1 MQRLQSLTSEDMQ
14 VLDDV
19 LTPSVTN
26 VLNKIVPEIEP
37 LLTQFTQNDERQNFA
52 VGGSLDLEARKKQS
66 QADFLARQPGAQ
78 PAQPQPPTANPA
90 TQQPAVNP
98 QQPAVNP
105 QQPAVNPQPPTQA
118 PSPFDMSKYQGGTF
132 TGGIEDSRNIAL
144 SKLDQLGIDTSKYS
158 KMTATDTSGPKF
170 QGLSLNEI
178 FAMDEDT
185 AKETLGFDPAVE
197 GSNAEFEKF
206 LRVNDPGPQMIGP
219 GGPPGMKTEF
229 MNQDELAKILN
240 RAIPSYMQYA
250 KDIGEDYTL
259 EEMLAMSDEELAE
272 IEDRRD
278 KKMGYGIYAKTPA
291 QTQYTGPTSFTY
303 GGGQTGVATP
313 AFNQGGRVELKYG
326 SDRYG
331 QSKKVKSA
339 MNVDYNDPFNKLMS
353 NDSGRFIKSTSNL
366 TRYAKNLN
374 KLKNSKQSKA
384 ALRKSLLVQNE
395 KTRKDALKKLSLLK
409 KLYSGGKS
417 V

>member
-1 MQRLQSLTSEDMQ
+1 MIKETLMQRLQSLTSEDMQ

-37 LLTQFTQNDERQNFA
+37 LLTQFTQNDERENFA
-52 VGGSLDLEARKKQS
+52 VGGSLDLAARQKQS
-66 QADFLARQPGAQ
+66 QLDFLARQPGAQ
-78 PAQPQPPTANPA
+78 PAQPQP
-90 TQQPAVNP
+90 PAVNP

-118 PSPFDMSKYQGGTF
+118 PAPFDMSKYQGGTF

-144 SKLDQLGIDTSKYS
+144 NQLDQLGIDTSKYS

-178 FAMDEDT
+178 FAMDENT

-197 GSNAEFEKF
+197 GSNAEFEEF

-219 GGPPGMKTEF
+219 GGPSGMKTEF
-229 MNQDELAKILN
+229 MNQDELSQILN
-240 RAIPSYMQYA
+240 RAIPNYMQKA
-250 KDIGEDYTL
+250 QEIGEDYTL
-259 EEMLAMSDEELAE
+259 DEMLVMSDDELAM
-272 IEDRRD
+272 IEDRYD
-278 KKMGYGIYAKTPA
+278 KEMGYGQYRKTPA
-291 QTQYTGPTSFTY
+291 QPQYTGPTSFTY

-339 MNVDYNDPFNKLMS
+339 MNVDYNDPFKKLMS
-353 NDSGRFIKSTSNL
+353 NDSNRFIKSTSSIA
-366 TRYAKNLN
+366 RYAKNLD
-374 KLKNSKQSKA
+374 KLKNSKKSKA

-395 KTRKDALKKLSLLK
+395 KTRKDALKKLALLK

>member
-1 MQRLQSLTSEDMQ
+1 MIKETLMQRLQSLTSEDMQ

-98 QQPAVNP
+98 Q
-105 QQPAVNPQPPTQA
+105 PPTQA
-118 PSPFDMSKYQGGTF
+118 PAPFDMSKYQGGTF

-178 FAMDEDT
+178 FAMDENT

-197 GSNAEFEKF
+197 GANAEFEEF
-206 LRVNDPGPQMIGP
+206 LRVNDPGPQMVGP
-219 GGPPGMKTEF
+219 GGPAGM
-229 MNQDELAKILN
+229 
-240 RAIPSYMQYA
+240 
-250 KDIGEDYTL
+250 
-259 EEMLAMSDEELAE
+259 
-272 IEDRRD
+272 
-278 KKMGYGIYAKTPA
+278 
-291 QTQYTGPTSFTY
+291 
-303 GGGQTGVATP
+303 
-313 AFNQGGRVELKYG
+313 
-326 SDRYG
+326 
-331 QSKKVKSA
+331 
-339 MNVDYNDPFNKLMS
+339 
-353 NDSGRFIKSTSNL
+353 
-366 TRYAKNLN
+366 
-374 KLKNSKQSKA
+374 
-384 ALRKSLLVQNE
+384 
-395 KTRKDALKKLSLLK
+395 
-409 KLYSGGKS
+409 
-417 V
+417 

>member
-1 MQRLQSLTSEDMQ
+1 MIKETLMQRLQSLTSEDMQ

-37 LLTQFTQNDERQNFA
+37 LLTQFTQNDERENFA
-52 VGGSLDLEARKKQS
+52 VGGSLDLAARQKQS
-66 QADFLARQPGAQ
+66 QLDFLARQPGAQ
-78 PAQPQPPTANPA
+78 PAQPQP
-90 TQQPAVNP
+90 
-98 QQPAVNP
+98 PAVNP

-118 PSPFDMSKYQGGTF
+118 PAPFDMSKYQGGTF

-144 SKLDQLGIDTSKYS
+144 NQLDQLGIDTSKYS

-178 FAMDEDT
+178 FAMDENT

-197 GSNAEFEKF
+197 GSNAEFEEF

-219 GGPPGMKTEF
+219 GGPSGMKTEF
-229 MNQDELAKILN
+229 MNQDELSQILN
-240 RAIPSYMQYA
+240 RAIPNYMQKA
-250 KDIGEDYTL
+250 QEIGEDYTL
-259 EEMLAMSDEELAE
+259 DEMLVMSDDELAM
-272 IEDRRD
+272 IEDRYD
-278 KKMGYGIYAKTPA
+278 KEMGYGQYRKTPA
-291 QTQYTGPTSFTY
+291 QPQYTGPTSFTY

-339 MNVDYNDPFNKLMS
+339 MNVDYNDPFKKLMS
-353 NDSGRFIKSTSNL
+353 NDSNRFIKSTSSIA
-366 TRYAKNLN
+366 RYAKNLD
-374 KLKNSKQSKA
+374 KLKNSKKSKA

-395 KTRKDALKKLSLLK
+395 KTRKDALKKLALLK

>member
-37 LLTQFTQNDERQNFA
+37 LLTQFTQNDERENFA
-52 VGGSLDLEARKKQS
+52 VGGSLDLAARQKQS
-66 QADFLARQPGAQ
+66 QLDFLARQPGAQ
-78 PAQPQPPTANPA
+78 PAQPQP
-90 TQQPAVNP
+90 PAVNP

-118 PSPFDMSKYQGGTF
+118 PAPFDMSKYQGGTF

-144 SKLDQLGIDTSKYS
+144 NQLDQLGIDTSKYS

-178 FAMDEDT
+178 FAMDENT

-197 GSNAEFEKF
+197 GSNAEFEEF

-219 GGPPGMKTEF
+219 GGPSGMKTEF
-229 MNQDELAKILN
+229 MNQDELSQILN
-240 RAIPSYMQYA
+240 RAIPNYMQKA
-250 KDIGEDYTL
+250 QEIGEDYTL
-259 EEMLAMSDEELAE
+259 DEMLVMSDDELAM
-272 IEDRRD
+272 IEDRYD
-278 KKMGYGIYAKTPA
+278 KEMGYGQYRKTPA
-291 QTQYTGPTSFTY
+291 QPQYTGPTSFTY

-339 MNVDYNDPFNKLMS
+339 MNVDYNDPFKKLMS
-353 NDSGRFIKSTSNL
+353 NDSNRFIKSTSSIA
-366 TRYAKNLN
+366 RYAKNLD
-374 KLKNSKQSKA
+374 KLKNSKKSKA

-395 KTRKDALKKLSLLK
+395 KTRKDALKKLALLK

>member
-1 MQRLQSLTSEDMQ
+1 
-14 VLDDV
+14 
-19 LTPSVTN
+19 
-26 VLNKIVPEIEP
+26 
-37 LLTQFTQNDERQNFA
+37 
-52 VGGSLDLEARKKQS
+52 
-66 QADFLARQPGAQ
+66 LARQTGGQ
-78 PAQPQPPTANPA
+78 PAQPQPPT
-90 TQQPAVNP
+90 TQPAQP
-98 QQPAVNP
+98 FATQQPAVNP

-118 PSPFDMSKYQGGTF
+118 PAPFDMSKYQGGTF

-144 SKLDQLGIDTSKYS
+144 SELDQLGIDTSKYAT
-158 KMTATDTSGPKF
+158 MMATDTSGPKF
-170 QGLSLNEI
+170 QGLSMNEI
-178 FAMDEDT
+178 FAMDENT

-197 GSNAEFEKF
+197 GANAEFEEF

-229 MNQDELAKILN
+229 KNQDELAQILN
-240 RAIPSYMQYA
+240 RAIPYYMRTA
-250 KDIGEDYTL
+250 RDLGENYTL
-259 EEMLAMSDEELAE
+259 EQMLAMSDDELAMLD
-272 IEDRRD
+272 DRYN
-278 KKMGYGIYAKTPA
+278 KKMGYG
-291 QTQYTGPTSFTY
+291 QYRPTSNIN
-303 GGGQTGVATP
+303 TGSTDKSQVQKTMEQYKDIQRQGTGIGLGSQYAT
-313 AFNQGGRVELKYG
+313 GGRVELKYG

-339 MNVDYNDPFNKLMS
+339 MDVDYNDPFKKLMS
-353 NDSGRFIKSTSNL
+353 NDSSKFIKSTSGL

-374 KLKNSKQSKA
+374 KLKDSKQAKA